1 MNEVNKKL
9 KTMEVYKDL
18 AIKTFVECNATTE
31 EGKWKSIYETLKRNI
46 NAVKTIED
54 KIINVSKD
62 EKLTGDIIIEGN
74 EFERKSK
81 DLDEGW

>member
-1 MNEVNKKL
+1 MDEVNKKL

-18 AIKTFVECNATTE
+18 AIKTFAECNAKTE

-54 KIINVSKD
+54 EIINISKD
-62 EKLTGDIIIEGN
+62 EKLTGDIIIEDN